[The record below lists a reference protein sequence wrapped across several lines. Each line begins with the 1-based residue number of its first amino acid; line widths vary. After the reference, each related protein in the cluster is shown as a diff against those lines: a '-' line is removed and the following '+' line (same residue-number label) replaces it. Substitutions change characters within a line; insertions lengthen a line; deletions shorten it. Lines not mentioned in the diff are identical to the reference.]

1 MLYGHG
7 NFGQV
12 LMSNTGTSKT
22 RLKFIPEAYALF
34 FFFGKKSEYVA
45 DTVVMHR
52 NVPTIAKL
60 YKNKNKNKRERERER
75 EMIWTI
81 ASLFPSIL

>member
-22 RLKFIPEAYALF
+22 RLKFIPEAYTLF
-34 FFFGKKSEYVA
+34 FFFFEKKSEYVA

-60 YKNKNKNKRERERER
+60 YKNKNKNKRERERE
-75 EMIWTI
+75 T
-81 ASLFPSIL
+81 